1 MVPSR
6 LTLVTSDPAYAPYRN
21 LMVSARLRGTALPAT
36 TGGVAVA
43 ADVPGQGT
51 SAGLVPLLLWSQL
64 LLLTTVAVTW
74 LAIRRSGPGLWIG
87 AVPVLLAILWQVF
100 EDLALL
106 LPNTL

>member
-1 MVPSR
+1 
-6 LTLVTSDPAYAPYRN
+6 
-21 LMVSARLRGTALPAT
+21 MVSARLRGTALPAT

-43 ADVPGQGT
+43 ADVPGQGS

-64 LLLTTVAVTW
+64 LLLTTVAVSW